1 MLQTDSPASA
11 KLEAMVSPSS
21 ASADRPEPPLP
32 GPVPDHTSGLLGRW
46 NSLSDHN
53 QVGFCLGAV
62 TAALGLWALIWPVPT
77 EVIGQ
82 GVLLPADPAGLVNAR
97 FGGQVRRLLV
107 RTGQQVQPHQLLM
120 ELDLPVQDKEL
131 LLQRANLM
139 QLERQNRELDD
150 RDRLR
155 LRAERVTLDTTLAKL
170 SDDRRRYASLQG
182 KYQSKLRNLDWL
194 ARRQVVAPLA
204 QEVVAAEQGLTST
217 SVSLDEVTIK
227 EKAALSTFQQVKL
240 NIETEGLQRRFRIAD
255 LRRQIGVTE
264 ARLAFEGRILA
275 PRAGTVLDLQVIEG
289 QTVATGQRLGTIGDP
304 EGGRE
309 RRRPLKAVAYFPPAD
324 ARRLPSGLALEVVPQ
339 WNQRSRFG
347 GIVGQVERVSTL
359 PATPE
364 DIATTTGNPQLA
376 EDLVRQGPVMRVE
389 IDLLRDPRT
398 SDGYRWTI
406 SSGSS
411 IFPVREGLT
420 ITGHAYVEWRAPIS
434 YLIPGLRSLTGGYRS
449 PRLDQRWDQPVR
461 RQSPP
466 P

>member
-1 MLQTDSPASA
+1 MPA
-11 KLEAMVSPSS
+11 
-21 ASADRPEPPLP
+21 DQ
-32 GPVPDHTSGLLGRW
+32 GILGRW
-46 NSLSDHN
+46 NRLSDHS
-53 QVGFCLGAV
+53 QVGVCLGAI
-62 TAALGLWALIWPVPT
+62 TASLALWALVWPVPT

-82 GVLLPADPAGLVNAR
+82 GVLLPADPAGQVNAR

-107 RTGQQVQPHQLLM
+107 RSGERVRPHQLLM

-131 LLQRANLM
+131 LQQRANLA
-139 QLERQNRELDD
+139 QLERQNRELDE

-155 LRAERVTLDTTLAKL
+155 LRAERATLDTTLAKL
-170 SDDRRRYASLQG
+170 SDDRRRYTSLQT

-227 EKAALSTFQQVKL
+227 EKAAVSSFQQVKL
-240 NIETEGLQRRFRIAD
+240 TVETEALQRRFRISD
-255 LRRQIGVTE
+255 LRRQIGVSE

-304 EGGRE
+304 SGGRD
-309 RRRPLKAVAYFPPAD
+309 RRRPLRAVAYFPPAD
-324 ARRLPSGLALEVVPQ
+324 ARRLPEGLPLEVVPQ

-347 GIVGQVERVSTL
+347 GIVGRVERVSTL

-389 IDLLRDPRT
+389 IDLLRDPGT

-411 IFPVREGLT
+411 VFPVREGLT

-449 PRLDQRWDQPVR
+449 TRLDQRWDQPAL

>member
-1 MLQTDSPASA
+1 
-11 KLEAMVSPSS
+11 MVSPSA
-21 ASADRPEPPLP
+21 ASADSPEPPVS
-32 GPVPDHTSGLLGRW
+32 GPTAPPPDPPAQAHRGVLGRW
-46 NSLSDHN
+46 NRLSDRN
-53 QVGFCLGAV
+53 QVGVCLGVV
-62 TAALGLWALIWPVPT
+62 TASLGLWALIWPVPT
-77 EVIGQ
+77 EVTGQ

-107 RTGQQVQPHQLLM
+107 RTGQRVQAHQLLM

-131 LLQRANLM
+131 LQQRANLA
-139 QLERQNRELDD
+139 QLERQNRELDA

-155 LRAERVTLDTTLAKL
+155 LRAERSTLDTTLAKL
-170 SDDRRRYASLQG
+170 SDDRRRYSALQSQ
-182 KYQSKLRNLDWL
+182 YQSKLRNLDWL

-217 SVSLDEVTIK
+217 SVSLDEVLIK
-227 EKAALSTFQQVKL
+227 EKAALSSFQQVKL
-240 NIETEGLQRRFRIAD
+240 NLETEALQRRFRISD

-264 ARLAFEGRILA
+264 ARLGFEGRILA

-289 QTVATGQRLGTIGDP
+289 QTVATGQRLGTIGAA
-304 EGGRE
+304 ESGRE
-309 RRRPLKAVAYFPPAD
+309 RRRPLRAVAYFPPAD
-324 ARRLPSGLALEVVPQ
+324 ARRLPLGLPLEVVPQ

-347 GIVGQVERVSTL
+347 GIVGRVERVSTL

-411 IFPVREGLT
+411 VFPVREGLT
-420 ITGHAYVEWRAPIS
+420 VTGHAYVEWRPPIS

-449 PRLDQRWDQPVR
+449 TRLDQRWDQPAL
-461 RQSPP
+461 RQTPTP
-466 P
+466 